1 MSFVLELYI
10 FQFLMQDTRFTKMLN
25 TYSEVNLT
33 AAHYIIQKSILL
45 HYLKISNSDQHLFKL
60 WC

>member
-1 MSFVLELYI
+1 
-10 FQFLMQDTRFTKMLN
+10 MLN
-25 TYSEVNLT
+25 THSEVNLT